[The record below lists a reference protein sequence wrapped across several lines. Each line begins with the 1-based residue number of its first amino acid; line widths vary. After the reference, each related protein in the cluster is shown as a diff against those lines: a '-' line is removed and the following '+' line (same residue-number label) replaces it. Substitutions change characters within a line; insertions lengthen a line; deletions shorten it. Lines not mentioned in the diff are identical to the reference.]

1 MRPLSGKPCGM
12 DRPAPPHAEQP
23 GLVLSGVT
31 LRAGGATR
39 LDDVSLDIPTG
50 GFFALLGPVA
60 SGKSALVGV
69 LAGTEAASAG
79 AASLHG
85 TNLLR
90 AAPHRRGLGVVQQND
105 ALFPNLTLAANIAYP
120 LRLRGVPARER
131 RSLVEA
137 ALELVQISRAT
148 RLPHQASAAERQRAA
163 WARATIFG
171 PRLLLLDE
179 PLSDQD
185 PAERPA
191 MLAIL
196 RRLHVMLGGITL
208 MATRVAADALA
219 LADQV
224 AVLDRGRIAQ
234 VAAPARL
241 YDEPVSA
248 SVAMAGGEANV
259 LPGIVQDIDE
269 DGMAC
274 IALECGPVVE
284 ATAAAGLLKRARCVF
299 FLRPERIAV
308 AAMRVGD
315 MGEGAIEAKVLE
327 ALNLGDTVRLR
338 LLLGSGSELLV
349 KRPVAA
355 GMRGL
360 QPGQT
365 VAVAWQPEHA
375 AAFSLA

>member
-1 MRPLSGKPCGM
+1 M
-12 DRPAPPHAEQP
+12 
-23 GLVLSGVT
+23 SGVS
-31 LRAGGATR
+31 LRAGGVLR
-39 LDDVSLDIPTG
+39 LEDVSLDIPRSS
-50 GFFALLGPVA
+50 FFTLLGPA
-60 SGKSALVGV
+60 GSGKSALLAV
-69 LAGTEAASAG
+69 LAGTATASAG
-79 AASLHG
+79 AAKLRG
-85 TNLLR
+85 ANLLR
-90 AAPHRRGLGVVQQND
+90 DKPHRRGLGVVQQAD
-105 ALFPNLTLAANIAYP
+105 ALFPNLTLADNIAYP
-120 LRLRGVPARER
+120 LRLRGIPARER

-137 ALELVQISRAT
+137 ALELVQLGHAT

-185 PAERPA
+185 PADRAA

-196 RRLHVMLGGITL
+196 RRLHIMLGGMTL

-219 LADQV
+219 LSDQV

-234 VAAPARL
+234 VDAPGRL

-248 SVAMAGGEANV
+248 SVALAGGEANL
-259 LPGIVQDIDE
+259 LPGTVHEIDA
-269 DGMAC
+269 DFMARVG
-274 IALECGPVVE
+274 LDCGLTVE
-284 ATAAAGLLKRARCVF
+284 AAASENLRPRDRCVF
-299 FLRPERIAV
+299 FLRPERVAV
-308 AAMRVGD
+308 AAMRAGD

-327 ALNLGDTVRLR
+327 ALNLGDTVRVR
-338 LLLGSGSELLV
+338 LLLGSGAELLV
-349 KRPVAA
+349 KRPAAA

-375 AAFSLA
+375 AAFGIA

>member
-1 MRPLSGKPCGM
+1 M
-12 DRPAPPHAEQP
+12 DRTAPLQADLP
-23 GLVLSGVT
+23 GLVLSGLAV
-31 LRAGGATR
+31 RAGGALC
-39 LDDVSLDIPTG
+39 LDDVSLDIPRG
-50 GFFALLGPVA
+50 GFFALLGAAA
-60 SGKSALVGV
+60 SGKSALLAV
-69 LAGTEAASAG
+69 LAGTAAPSAG
-79 AASLHG
+79 AASLRG
-85 TNLLR
+85 ADLLR
-90 AAPHRRGLGVVQQND
+90 QKPHRRGLGVVQQND

-120 LRLRGVPARER
+120 LRLRGVPAGER
-131 RSLVEA
+131 KSLVEA
-137 ALELVQISRAT
+137 ALELVQLGGAA
-148 RLPHQASAAERQRAA
+148 RLPAQATAAERQRAA

-185 PAERPA
+185 PAERAA

-196 RRLHVMLGGITL
+196 RRLHIMLGGITL
-208 MATRVAADALA
+208 MATRVAVDALA

-248 SVAMAGGEANV
+248 SVALAGGEANL

-269 DGMAC
+269 DGIARV
-274 IALECGPVVE
+274 ALECGPTVE
-284 ATAAAGLLKRARCVF
+284 AAAAPGLRAHDRSVF

-308 AAMRVGD
+308 AAMRAGD

-327 ALNLGDTVRLR
+327 ALNLGDTVRVR
-338 LLLGSGSELLV
+338 LLLGSGAELLV

-360 QPGQT
+360 QAGQT

-375 AAFSLA
+375 AAFLAD

>member
-1 MRPLSGKPCGM
+1 M
-12 DRPAPPHAEQP
+12 DRPAPPQAELA
-23 GLVLSGVT
+23 GLVLSGLS
-31 LRAGGATR
+31 LRAGGRTQ
-39 LDDVSLDIPTG
+39 LDDVSLDIPRG
-50 GFFALLGPVA
+50 GFCALLGPA
-60 SGKSALVGV
+60 ACGKSALLDV
-69 LAGTEAASAG
+69 LAGTQAASAG
-79 AASLHG
+79 AASLRG
-85 TNLLR
+85 ANLLR
-90 AAPHRRGLGVVQQND
+90 DKPHRRGLGVVQQND
-105 ALFPNLTLAANIAYP
+105 ALFPHLTLAENIAYP
-120 LRLRGVPARER
+120 LRLRGIGARER
-131 RSLVEA
+131 RSLAGA
-137 ALELVQISRAT
+137 ALELVQLGHAR

-163 WARATIFG
+163 WARASIFG

-196 RRLHVMLGGITL
+196 RRLHIMLGGVTL

-224 AVLDRGRIAQ
+224 AVLDRGCIAQ

-248 SVAMAGGEANV
+248 SVALAGGEANL
-259 LPGIVQDIDE
+259 LPGTVQDIDE
-269 DGMAC
+269 DGMAR
-274 IALECGPVVE
+274 IALACGPLVE
-284 ATAAAGLLKRARCVF
+284 ATASAGLIKRARCLF

-308 AAMRVGD
+308 AAMRAGD
-315 MGEGAIEAKVLE
+315 MGEGALEAKVLE
-327 ALNLGDTVRLR
+327 ALNLGDTVRVR
-338 LLLGSGSELLV
+338 LLLGSGAELLV

-360 QPGQT
+360 QQGQT

-375 AAFSLA
+375 AAFPVR